1 MVNFRGFVHRL
12 CTKTASEY
20 EVNINFMLCTGP
32 LDLFMYFLRRLAKLQ
47 KSTSMKW
54 EAVASTIGYSVYA
67 LWNNGKK
74 LVTLVFNSSSNA
86 ARIEYG
92 DEKRVFLIRK
102 EGFLKNK
109 TVLRNEYGIHIGH
122 TGTENNE
129 DFIVLNN
136 QRYFYSVN
144 NNSKDPALTIYKD
157 DKAQPIAV
165 CELAVEEKD
174 MLVDLAGRTKI
185 KDDAKN
191 SLLLTLCWYLFHP
204 TQTQRPVEYSLA

>member
-1 MVNFRGFVHRL
+1 
-12 CTKTASEY
+12 
-20 EVNINFMLCTGP
+20 
-32 LDLFMYFLRRLAKLQ
+32 
-47 KSTSMKW
+47 MKW
-54 EAVASTIGYSVYA
+54 EAVASTIGYPVYA

-74 LVTLVFNSSSNA
+74 LVTLVFNPSSRA

-109 TVLRNEYGIHIGH
+109 TVLRNEYGVHIGH

-129 DFIVLNN
+129 DFVVLNN
-136 QRYFYSVN
+136 ERYFYSVN
-144 NNSKDPALTIYKD
+144 NNSKDPALSIYKQQ
-157 DKAQPIAV
+157 DKKNPIAV

-174 MLVDLAGRTKI
+174 MQVDLAGKTKI
-185 KDDAKN
+185 KDDAKD

-204 TQTQRPVEYSLA
+204 TTALPPVEYSLA